1 MFLSSPILSPLA
13 EKRIILFTVKKQ
25 MIGRRAY
32 SDSIFK
38 KTKHTIVGL
47 YEEQNSSP
55 SSASSSPRYTPTA
68 AEVEQKAYTIN
79 AC

>member
-55 SSASSSPRYTPTA
+55 SSASSSPRHTPTA
-68 AEVEQKAYTIN
+68 AEIEHKAATVH

>member
-1 MFLSSPILSPLA
+1 MFLSSPLLSPLA

-32 SDSIFK
+32 SDSIYK
-38 KTKHTIVGL
+38 KTKLTTIGR
-47 YEEQNSSP
+47 YEEQHSSP
-55 SSASSSPRYTPTA
+55 LSSPRYTPSQ
-68 AEVEQKAYTIN
+68 AELEYKALTVG